1 MDVSGLTKLDLAEIA
16 VDAAQEEFDA
26 QQYICR
32 ELATAI
38 QAVQDFC
45 EDTEHKSVILHEL
58 TMFQESADDWLN
70 ELRRKLN
77 TAEQCYAD
85 AQRATQA

>member
-85 AQRATQA
+85 AQRA

>member
-1 MDVSGLTKLDLAEIA
+1 MNMSGLTKLDLAEVA
-16 VDAAQEEFDA
+16 MEAAQEEFEA
-26 QQYICR
+26 QRYICQ

-45 EDTEHKSVILHEL
+45 EDTKHRSTILHDLAE
-58 TMFQESADDWLN
+58 FKDGADDRLN
-70 ELRRKLN
+70 VLRRKLS
-77 TAEQCYAD
+77 TAEQCYAE